1 MRKSVQISFG
11 PNFVVL
17 GLNKEIYNSGKYGP
31 TKTECSIEENK
42 DKLLAL
48 LNYKPVV
55 EIKYFYVKTVLVTLP
70 IPMVESWS

>member
-31 TKTECSIEENK
+31 TKTPNFSQSAVNWMQYRRK
-42 DKLLAL
+42 QR
-48 LNYKPVV
+48 
-55 EIKYFYVKTVLVTLP
+55 
-70 IPMVESWS
+70 